1 VKIFGT
7 KNCHDH
13 EISERMWYERLK
25 MSCKNQLFKKINLLK
40 IVCPKVLARDS
51 SIIELTNNDIF
62 AMSIL
67 YIPHVD

>member
-1 VKIFGT
+1 
-7 KNCHDH
+7 
-13 EISERMWYERLK
+13 MWYERLK